1 MTRGENHFVAAWN
14 LLIILEIRIGD
25 MRDFFSRWGVGMI
38 ILAYDGSLNGDWVSR
53 YAMRFAA
60 HTASTLSVLHV
71 RDGSVGDEQ
80 LSRKLQR
87 IEHESRALGIEYLSE
102 ILPEENGVCHTL
114 LKHIQS
120 GPGNVVVCGTR
131 VRSRQRR
138 FLMGTIAEELLSEGR
153 FPVLALRVVQ
163 PGLLG
168 TPRELLL
175 PLAGNPQDLAAAWPF
190 FRLLLP
196 DVDRLF
202 VSRCMQVGTLRLSH
216 LSTARRDA
224 MRRLGERYLS
234 GVGEEIVR
242 RCGENAFRLDWKM
255 AICDD
260 WVREVLIQ
268 ASRLKVRMVLVGA
281 SERPLDNRLRHVNDL
296 ERLLHG
302 TSCDVGVYRYS

>member
-1 MTRGENHFVAAWN
+1 
-14 LLIILEIRIGD
+14 
-25 MRDFFSRWGVGMI
+25 MI

-60 HTASTLSVLHV
+60 HTGNALSVLHV
-71 RDGSVGDEQ
+71 RDGSVEDDQ
-80 LSRKLQR
+80 LNRKLQR
-87 IEHESRALGIEYLSE
+87 LEHECRALGVEFTGE
-102 ILPEENGVCHTL
+102 ILSEENGVCHTL
-114 LKHIQS
+114 LKHIPS
-120 GPGNVVVCGTR
+120 GPGNIVVCGTR

-138 FLMGTIAEELLSEGR
+138 FLMGTIAEELLGAGG

-175 PLAGNPQDLAAAWPF
+175 PLAGNPHDFEAAWPF

-202 VSRCMQVGTLRLSH
+202 LSRCIQVGTLRLSH

-224 MRRLGERYLS
+224 MRRLGERYLAE
-234 GVGEEIVR
+234 VCDEILR
-242 RCGENAFRLDWKM
+242 QCGDSSFRLDWIM

-268 ASRLKVRMVLVGA
+268 ASRLKVRMMLVGA
-281 SERPLDNRLRHVNDL
+281 AERPSDHRLRHVGDL

-302 TSCDVGVYRYS
+302 TSCDVGVYRYP